1 MERRI
6 GFVGIIIEDRRQA
19 AARVN
24 EILSR
29 HGEHILARTGLPFAR
44 AGGGVI
50 ALIVQATTDEL
61 GDLTGR
67 LGQVPG
73 VTVKSALS
81 RKTAVADTAET
92 AL

>member
-1 MERRI
+1 MERRL

-19 AARVN
+19 ASKVN

-29 HGEHILARTGLPFAR
+29 HGEHILARTGLPFAQ
-44 AGGGVI
+44 ASGGVI

-81 RKTAVADTAET
+81 RKTAIGGAEEVR
-92 AL
+92 